1 MRLGMSYSIGDIILI
16 KFPFTDLSKSKKR
29 PVLVIKSQNKLDDI
43 VCLQITSN
51 QNQSSLIKIENS
63 DLIEENLTL
72 ESYVKYDKCF
82 TLNSEIIDK
91 KITKVNQKFVD
102 KLKQLFC
109 EEIF

>member
-1 MRLGMSYSIGDIILI
+1 MSYSIGDIILI
-16 KFPFTDLSKSKKR
+16 KFPFTDLSKAKKR
-29 PVLVIKSQNKLDDI
+29 PVLVIKSQNELDDI

-91 KITKVNQKFVD
+91 KITKVNQKFAD